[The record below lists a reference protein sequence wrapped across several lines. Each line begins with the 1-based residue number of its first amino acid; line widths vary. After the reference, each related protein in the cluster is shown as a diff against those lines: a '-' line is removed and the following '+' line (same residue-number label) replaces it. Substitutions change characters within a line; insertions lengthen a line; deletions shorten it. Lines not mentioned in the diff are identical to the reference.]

1 MKSEHEHFMRCK
13 MCPKNSAI
21 YEKASN
27 AVIDS
32 LMSICHEF
40 KSGYTNNLKALH
52 KNLELQLLKI
62 PKTAESDIV
71 AIKLHTIEYIIELN
85 QWSGYLRGE
94 KPEKPS
100 NIKYSERYQLDIGEW
115 VKCTILPYML
125 NPLKNIIKTL
135 PKLNAPTR
143 TYPLNELQEMFMH
156 IEAMIGMMNYCEEEE
171 SSPEGSYLGFAVLA
185 VDQLQRLVCPKEI
198 DNVPKLGMG

>member
-32 LMSICHEF
+32 LMSLCHEF
-40 KSGYTNNLKALH
+40 KSGYTDNLKALH

-71 AIKLHTIEYIIELN
+71 AIKLHTI
-85 QWSGYLRGE
+85 
-94 KPEKPS
+94 
-100 NIKYSERYQLDIGEW
+100 
-115 VKCTILPYML
+115 
-125 NPLKNIIKTL
+125 
-135 PKLNAPTR
+135 
-143 TYPLNELQEMFMH
+143 
-156 IEAMIGMMNYCEEEE
+156 
-171 SSPEGSYLGFAVLA
+171 
-185 VDQLQRLVCPKEI
+185 
-198 DNVPKLGMG
+198 